1 LKKVRGTLK
10 LLLHSMTRVYF
21 SRPDGMPGLQP
32 AVRAAVPGSAL
43 VALELVQER
52 VLRRKMRTLQLGLH
66 DPRVVLIAGRSEKQ

>member
-32 AVRAAVPGSAL
+32 AMPGSAL
-43 VALELVQER
+43 VALELVQAR
-52 VLRRKMRTLQLGLH
+52 VLRQKMRTLQLGLH
-66 DPRVVLIAGRSEKQ
+66 DPRVVLIAGRNEKQ